1 MEKIN
6 SKVNDKLISSVL
18 KKSEI
23 SSYRTDMSPNE
34 EFLQVC
40 GRILSEGT
48 YVKPHKHKT
57 IIREINTTQ
66 ESWVVIEGEIEVG
79 VFDVDN
85 ELLQTILI
93 KSGDCVTFYRG
104 GHSLL
109 SLKDNTIFYE
119 FKIGPYYGYEKD
131 KENI

>member
-40 GRILSEGT
+40 GRSLSEGT

-79 VFDVDN
+79 VFDID
-85 ELLQTILI
+85 
-93 KSGDCVTFYRG
+93 
-104 GHSLL
+104 SLL